1 MEKIAHR
8 ATLSF
13 RLKKIEKPQQF
24 EQMKSMAEILA
35 KDIPF
40 VRIDFYEVQG
50 KVFFGE
56 MTFYPGAGFEEF
68 SKIEYDIELGNMIQL
83 NR

>member
-1 MEKIAHR
+1 
-8 ATLSF
+8 
-13 RLKKIEKPQQF
+13 
-24 EQMKSMAEILA
+24 MAEILA